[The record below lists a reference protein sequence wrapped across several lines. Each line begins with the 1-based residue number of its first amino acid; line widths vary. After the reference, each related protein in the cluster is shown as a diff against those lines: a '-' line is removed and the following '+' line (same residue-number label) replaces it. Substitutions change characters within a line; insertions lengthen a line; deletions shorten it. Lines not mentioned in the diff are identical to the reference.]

1 MVDPSF
7 ISLLQSTDRTSR
19 GVFFNYFR
27 FGGYAGNKEHNG
39 RSQFRVLRPLF
50 SFTVI
55 ITLLAKN
62 LQLSKSCQIRY

>member
-1 MVDPSF
+1 MVDPRF
-7 ISLLQSTDRTSR
+7 IRLLQTTDRTSL

-27 FGGYAGNKEHNG
+27 FGGYAGNKEHSE